1 MRRLLHVA
9 RALLLEAI
17 APSACAA
24 CDAPVAP
31 STVFCASCAA
41 LLEPAPAGSPAAFAY
56 GGPIARAVARFKY
69 EDRPDLARPLA
80 ACLLRGAA
88 RGRLAAFGPDV
99 VVPVPLHPARL
110 AERGFNQAALLASR
124 VAEELG
130 ARAAPTA
137 LVRVRPTPKQA
148 DLDRAARLA
157 NLRSAI
163 APSQAR
169 GGRLAG
175 ARVLLVDDVRTT
187 GATLAACAEA
197 ARAGGAVQVTMA
209 VVAAASPP

>member
-1 MRRLLHVA
+1 
-9 RALLLEAI
+9 
-17 APSACAA
+17 
-24 CDAPVAP
+24 
-31 STVFCASCAA
+31 
-41 LLEPAPAGSPAAFAY
+41 
-56 GGPIARAVARFKY
+56 
-69 EDRPDLARPLA
+69 
-80 ACLLRGAA
+80 
-88 RGRLAAFGPDV
+88 
-99 VVPVPLHPARL
+99 
-110 AERGFNQAALLASR
+110 
-124 VAEELG
+124 
-130 ARAAPTA
+130 
-137 LVRVRPTPKQA
+137 VRPTPKQA